1 MHGVAPPARAAVVG
15 AGTMGSGFAQLF
27 ALAGIA
33 TTVVDTSADRAEHAR
48 AATVEAARRFEA
60 QAMMPAGAAE
70 VVAAHL
76 SATGSLADAVRT
88 ADFVIEAV
96 VEEPEVKREVFRAIE
111 DATAPGTL
119 IATNTSAIPIHEL
132 AAAFAR
138 PDRFLGTHW
147 FNPPQWVPCVEVIPG
162 PETSPGA
169 VARATALLERL
180 GKAPVVV
187 GDKAGFVANRIQFA
201 MFREAA
207 AVVADGI
214 ATAEDVDAVV
224 RNSFGFRLPFYG
236 PFAIADMAGLDVYAG
251 AYAALEE
258 EFGPR
263 FAAPELLSRLVDEGR
278 LGTKSPRGGFL
289 GVSGDEAEAVAARRD
304 ASYAALSRLRSEL
317 EHPDAGG

>member
-1 MHGVAPPARAAVVG
+1 
-15 AGTMGSGFAQLF
+15 MGSGFAQLF

-33 TTVVDTSADRAEHAR
+33 TSVVDTSAGRAEQAR

-60 QAMMPAGAAE
+60 QEMMRAGAGD
-70 VVAAHL
+70 VIDAHL
-76 SATGSLADAVRT
+76 SATGSLAEAVRT

-96 VEEPEVKREVFRAIE
+96 TEEPAVKRDVLRAIE
-111 DATAPGTL
+111 DATSPGTL
-119 IATNTSAIPIHEL
+119 IATNTSAIPIREL
-132 AAAFAR
+132 AAAFSR

-147 FNPPQWVPCVEVIPG
+147 FNPPQWVPCVEVVPG

-180 GKAPVVV
+180 GKVPVVV

-201 MFREAA
+201 MFKEAA

-263 FAAPELLSRLVDEGR
+263 LATPELLARLVEQGR
-278 LGTKSPRGGFL
+278 LGTKSPEGGFL
-289 GVSGDEAEAVAARRD
+289 GVSGDEAAAMAARRD
-304 ASYAALSRLRSEL
+304 ASYVALSRLL
-317 EHPDAGG
+317 EQLDADVAG